1 VRDDHPALEELA
13 ERGMTVTTSRT
24 LQRQGSAAV
33 TARALDRLREQG
45 LDRFWIHLDVDVVD
59 PAHVAAVDS
68 PTPGGPS
75 LGELA
80 ELVAGRVE
88 ASEAV
93 GMQVTVFDPD
103 LDPSG
108 EQAARLAEALVAGLA
123 GAGRAAAG

>member
-1 VRDDHPALEELA
+1 
-13 ERGMTVTTSRT
+13 MSTSSTPRT
-24 LQRQGSAAV
+24 WRPS
-33 TARALDRLREQG
+33 T
-45 LDRFWIHLDVDVVD
+45 
-59 PAHVAAVDS
+59 P
-68 PTPGGPS
+68 PTPGGLS

-88 ASEAV
+88 PLEAV